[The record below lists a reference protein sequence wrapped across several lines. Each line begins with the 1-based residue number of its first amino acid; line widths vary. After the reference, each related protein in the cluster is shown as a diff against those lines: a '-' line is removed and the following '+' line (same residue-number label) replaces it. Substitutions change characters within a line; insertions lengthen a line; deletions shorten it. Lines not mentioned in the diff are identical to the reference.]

1 MFENPRSGRLGRNF
15 AKNVQKILDLKSTS
29 EEIFSENFRW
39 VPLISRGFVLVLLV
53 QYGFVPCLIFSAL
66 PQEVRV
72 RQCKHTRLV
81 ASLKRGKYVGLE
93 RFAHKL

>member
-1 MFENPRSGRLGRNF
+1 M
-15 AKNVQKILDLKSTS
+15 
-29 EEIFSENFRW
+29 
-39 VPLISRGFVLVLLV
+39 VLRV
-53 QYGFVPCLIFSAL
+53 QYGFVPYLIFSAL